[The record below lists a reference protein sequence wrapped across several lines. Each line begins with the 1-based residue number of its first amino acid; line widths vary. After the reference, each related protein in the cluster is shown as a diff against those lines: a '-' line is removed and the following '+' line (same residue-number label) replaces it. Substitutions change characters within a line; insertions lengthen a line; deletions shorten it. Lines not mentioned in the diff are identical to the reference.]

1 MEKEVISDERQK
13 LIQGTVRDL
22 VEKMN
27 IEGEIEIA
35 SLNNDNKNENDLVC
49 NIKTKDSNYL
59 IGQYGV
65 NLQALQHI
73 ARLITRKKINEQ
85 INFTLDVNS
94 YRQEKN
100 ESVISLAKNIAQ
112 RVISEGRAVTM
123 RPMSA
128 YERRLV
134 HMELSKNE
142 KIQAESVGAGEERHI
157 VVKPTGLI

>member
-1 MEKEVISDERQK
+1 MGKEATNREVQNQ
-13 LIQGTVRDL
+13 IQEIVGDL

-27 IEGEIEIA
+27 IECEVDVICLE
-35 SLNNDNKNENDLVC
+35 NDNKDEKELVC

-73 ARLITRKKINEQ
+73 ARLFVRKKINEQ

-112 RVISEGRAVTM
+112 RVISEGRAITM

-142 KIQAESVGAGEERHI
+142 KIQSESVGIGEERHI
-157 VVKPTGLI
+157 VVKPSGLI